1 MNEEFSLVD
10 CCVAPIL
17 WRLKEVGITLPEKS
31 TKPLQKYM
39 QTMFARDAF
48 RESLT
53 EAELDTLVE
62 KGVTSVDNA
71 EQKGD
76 PT

>member
-17 WRLKEVGITLPEKS
+17 WRLKEVGITLPDKS

-39 QTMFARDAF
+39 QTMFEREAF

-53 EAELDTLVE
+53 EAELE
-62 KGVTSVDNA
+62 MQ
-71 EQKGD
+71 E
-76 PT
+76 